1 MSRVDGAFEFEE
13 VEVPG
18 AVEEGFVEV
27 SEVLPTKGAS
37 KRHSQQGW
45 RVMVRV
51 LEGGG

>member
-1 MSRVDGAFEFEE
+1 VGGAFGFEE

-18 AVEEGFVEV
+18 AAEVGFVDV
-27 SEVLPTKGAS
+27 REVLPTKGAS

-51 LEGGG
+51 LEGAG